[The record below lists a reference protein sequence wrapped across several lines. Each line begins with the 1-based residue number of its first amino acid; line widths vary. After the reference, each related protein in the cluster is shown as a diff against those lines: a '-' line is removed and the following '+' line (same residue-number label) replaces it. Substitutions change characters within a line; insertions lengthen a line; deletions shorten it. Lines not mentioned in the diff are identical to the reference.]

1 MRTILALLV
10 LVSVSASAQNWHLN
24 TEPVYFFLAS
34 PNVALDRTVS
44 PSLAIGFQYA
54 ALEWAEG
61 GRNLSGFQAF
71 ISRTGEIERSSEV
84 LKLYAGR
91 LSPGATLLKIEAN
104 SGPKAVFE
112 VLYGYRWVNERRLTV
127 AVLAGAFFTSDR
139 LYPAMSIPVGWMF

>member
-1 MRTILALLV
+1 MRIILTFLII
-10 LVSVSASAQNWHLN
+10 VSVSASAQDWHLN
-24 TEPVYFFLAS
+24 TEPVYFFLGS
-34 PNVALDRTVS
+34 PNIALDRTVS

-71 ISRTGEIERSSEV
+71 YSRTGEIERSSEV

-104 SGPKAVFE
+104 TGPKAIFE
-112 VLYGYRWVNERRLTV
+112 VLYGFRWVHERRLTL
-127 AVLAGAFFTSDR
+127 AVLGGAFFTSDR
-139 LYPAMSIPVGWMF
+139 LYPAVSVPVGWMF